1 MNTATDTAGQS
12 ETGFARLVRGLA
24 DELRAYPGRTNL
36 ILRCMLASAI
46 VITVSMALQV
56 PFLALSLVA
65 VFFVTQSNVVMTRL
79 IGIVFMLGTTL
90 AVGSIILVLKLTYD
104 FPLLRILTSTALFFA
119 SAYLMRVAKI
129 GAAFLLVGIVVIY
142 VQSFVDLTDQAE
154 ALVRISLW
162 VWVATVYAIAVT
174 LVINTLFLPAEPVR
188 QLEDALL
195 GQLAAVDARLA
206 ALERGDTST
215 VTPDASRVE
224 NAALTLQKL
233 LRFST
238 MRDPAFRQRQTFHLA
253 RAATVSRLFTAAA
266 NLPES
271 TAGLTGSVVPDLR
284 DACARLAESIRTEE
298 RFVIASAAVPVS
310 PAAALPGSLFEIGNA
325 LRAFADRCAAPEPA
339 ESAAEKERMLVP
351 DAFSNP
357 VYAQFALKTSLAA
370 LLGYLFYRATDWQG
384 IHTVMLTA
392 LIVAQ
397 PSLGATGRRSMLR
410 IAGAAAGSLIALA
423 MVIWVVP
430 NIDGLT
436 GLLLMS
442 MPVIALGAWLAAG
455 SERISYA
462 GTQLMFTFAL
472 ALLEQFG
479 PTTDLREIRDRMLG
493 ILLGVAISAVIHA
506 SLWPEAEGEALRQR
520 LARLLRRLAARL
532 RQPQEGPPTP
542 LWAELADCEA
552 MAARVALEP
561 GWQFG
566 EAQHEAFQVHM
577 QAVLAQT
584 REILLASV
592 AFEAERRALPE
603 LPPEGPRNA
612 TRFAETTAASLEAYA
627 DDLTARP
634 ESVRTPTLAPP
645 SAAKEPT
652 ATEATLQAT
661 SDAQARVVARAAKLA
676 EQVSTLPHWGVASTA
691 PAFPTE
697 ASQA

>member
-1 MNTATDTAGQS
+1 
-12 ETGFARLVRGLA
+12 
-24 DELRAYPGRTNL
+24 
-36 ILRCMLASAI
+36 MLASAI

-56 PFLALSLVA
+56 PFLALSLIA

-79 IGIVFMLGTTL
+79 IGILFILGTTL
-90 AVGSIILVLKLTYD
+90 GIGCIIVVLKLTYD
-104 FPLLRILTSTALFFA
+104 FPLLRIVISAALFFA
-119 SAYLMRVAKI
+119 SAYLMRVAKV
-129 GAAFLLVGIVVIY
+129 GAAFMLVGIVVIY

-154 ALVRISLW
+154 ALVRVSLW
-162 VWVATVYAIAVT
+162 VWVANTYAIAVT
-174 LVINTLFLPAEPVR
+174 LVINTLFLPAEPAR
-188 QLEDALL
+188 QLEDAML
-195 GQLAAVDARLA
+195 GQIEAVDGLLA
-206 ALERGDTST
+206 ALERGDIS
-215 VTPDASRVE
+215 VARPNASRVQ

-238 MRDPAFRQRQTFHLA
+238 MRDPEFRRRQAFHLA
-253 RAATVSRLFTAAA
+253 RVATVSRLFTAAA
-266 NLPES
+266 HLDGS
-271 TAGLTGSVVPDLR
+271 AGSAGAGIVPALR
-284 DACARLAESIRTEE
+284 EGCARLAESIRSGEH
-298 RFVIASAAVPVS
+298 FVFAGAAPVS
-310 PAAALPGSLFEIGNA
+310 RAAPLPGALFEIGNA

-339 ESAAEKERMLVP
+339 ESPAEKERMLVQ

-357 VYAQFALKTSLAA
+357 VYAQFALKTLFAA

-397 PSLGATGRRSMLR
+397 PSLGATGRRAILR
-410 IAGAAAGSLIALA
+410 IAGAAAGSLLALA

-436 GLLLMS
+436 GLLLIS
-442 MPVIALGAWLAAG
+442 LPVIALGAWLAAG
-455 SERISYA
+455 SEHISYA

-479 PTTDLREIRDRMLG
+479 PTTDLTEIRDRMLG

-520 LARLLRRLAARL
+520 VARLLRHIAARL
-532 RQPQEGPPTP
+532 RQPQDAIPAL

-561 GWQFG
+561 GWQPG
-566 EAQHEAFQVHM
+566 EAQHEMFQLHM

-584 REILLASV
+584 REILLASD
-592 AFEAERRALPE
+592 AFEAEWRALPIQTPDS
-603 LPPEGPRNA
+603 LG
-612 TRFAETTAASLEAYA
+612 TTTQFGETSAASLEGYA

-634 ESVRTPTLAPP
+634 GSVRAPALVVP
-645 SAAKEPT
+645 APIAEPHSADERIVAG
-652 ATEATLQAT
+652 AT
-661 SDAQARVVARAAKLA
+661 KLA
-676 EQVSTLPHWGVASTA
+676 AQISTLPHWGVASSDR
-691 PAFPTE
+691 AFTTH

>member
-1 MNTATDTAGQS
+1 MNAAMDTAGQS
-12 ETGFARLVRGLA
+12 ATAFVRFVRSLA
-24 DELRAYPGRTNL
+24 DEIRAYPGRANVM
-36 ILRCMLASAI
+36 LRCMLASAI

-56 PFLALSLVA
+56 PFLAVSLIA
-65 VFFVTQSNVVMTRL
+65 VFFVTQTNVVMTRL
-79 IGIVFMLGTTL
+79 IGVVFMFGTTL
-90 AVGSIILVLKLTYD
+90 AIGSSILVLKLTYD
-104 FPLLRILTSTALFFA
+104 FPLLRILISTAIFFT
-119 SAYLMRVAKI
+119 SVYLMRVAKI
-129 GAAFLLVGIVVIY
+129 GAAFLVVGIVVIY

-154 ALVRISLW
+154 AIVRISLW
-162 VWVATVYAIAVT
+162 VWVATIYAIAVT
-174 LVINTLFLPAEPVR
+174 LVINTLFLPEEPVR
-188 QLEDALL
+188 QLDDALL

-206 ALERGDTST
+206 TLERGDTPADA
-215 VTPDASRVE
+215 PDASHLQ

-253 RAATVSRLFTAAA
+253 RVATVSRLFAASV

-271 TAGLTGSVVPDLR
+271 TAGLAGNVVPELR
-284 DACARLAESIRTEE
+284 DACARLAESIRTGE
-298 RFVIASAAVPVS
+298 RFVIAGAAPVS
-310 PAAALPGSLFEIGNA
+310 PATALPGSLFEIGNA

-339 ESAAEKERMLVP
+339 ESAAEMERMLVP

-397 PSLGATGRRSMLR
+397 PSLGATSRRSILR

-430 NIDGLT
+430 NIDSLT

-472 ALLEQFG
+472 ALLEDFG
-479 PTTDLREIRDRMLG
+479 PTTDLTEIRDRMLG
-493 ILLGVAISAVIHA
+493 ILLGVAVSAVMHA

-532 RQPQEGPPTP
+532 RQPQDTAPTP

-561 GWQFG
+561 GWEFG
-566 EAQHEAFQVHM
+566 EAQHEAFQIHM

-603 LPPEGPRNA
+603 QPPEGPHIA

-634 ESVRTPTLAPP
+634 ESVRTPALVLPAG
-645 SAAKEPT
+645 SLPT
-652 ATEATLQAT
+652 A

-676 EQVSTLPHWGVASTA
+676 QQVSTLPQWGVASTA